1 MGLLSSPL
9 MDANPLSEGPYNATY
24 MRTHEVL
31 HSSAFSS
38 IKKRKEKKKKNSSTT
53 LSVGKLRKCVC
64 FIYCSYNQ

>member
-9 MDANPLSEGPYNATY
+9 MDANPLSEGPHNATY

-38 IKKRKEKKKKNSSTT
+38 IKKRKKKESLDHT
-53 LSVGKLRKCVC
+53 VCRKTEEACLC
-64 FIYCSYNQ
+64 YLL

>member
-24 MRTHEVL
+24 MRAHEVL

-38 IKKRKEKKKKNSSTT
+38 IKKKKKKNSSTT

-64 FIYCSYNQ
+64 FIYYSYNQ